1 MQVKIIH
8 CWADNEE
15 EHVAK
20 LFFFF
25 IARGIKKLF
34 REMKLL
40 LSQINYS
47 SAGKNYIENG
57 LAVKLIMFWAKCLL
71 LALQWCVRLW
81 QWSCQSHTVLCI
93 PSSKRGLLS
102 LVPGYASTY
111 IVEEG
116 TMLVHCLCR
125 SLQGTCVQED
135 GQHTTLWLFCF
146 LNIELCRV
154 FSHQS
159 FLV

>member
-1 MQVKIIH
+1 M
-8 CWADNEE
+8 
-15 EHVAK
+15 AK

-81 QWSCQSHTVLCI
+81 Q
-93 PSSKRGLLS
+93 
-102 LVPGYASTY
+102 
-111 IVEEG
+111 
-116 TMLVHCLCR
+116 
-125 SLQGTCVQED
+125 
-135 GQHTTLWLFCF
+135 
-146 LNIELCRV
+146 
-154 FSHQS
+154 
-159 FLV
+159 